1 MEIAIDRR
9 YSELSFDSFVCGF
22 YVFKDIWSPVIRE
35 ELNSKPEDDNNHDRF
50 TEANTCVIYFY
61 GRQKSIDWM
70 EKVIECVADLASLMK
85 NKF

>member
-9 YSELSFDSFVCGF
+9 YSELSFDSFLCGF